1 MTSSLASYL
10 GFAVLPLYLL
20 VTILI
25 GWIARRR
32 TSTAN
37 EFVNASR
44 SLPLWIVCLAFF
56 SVNCGALEIV
66 GFGAAAA
73 QYGVQAFHFYWI
85 GAIPGMILMGGLM
98 LPLYMRSGVHS
109 LPEYLE
115 KRFDARIR
123 LINAWLLLI
132 TGTGLSGIGL
142 YGMAQVLNAVF
153 RWPFTTSTIL
163 VAGIVLVY
171 VLLGG
176 LRATIYNEVFR
187 AAIIIVGL
195 LPLLWLKTTSL
206 HPPTSLSG
214 SHWHVWLG
222 LPGVS
227 PHATLDKLGVIGGL
241 GFILSIGYW
250 CTDFV
255 MVQRALTAR
264 SVTAGQFV
272 PLLAGFAKLGFSFLV
287 ICPALGAAAYLG
299 SRMPASFDQTLPTLM
314 VASYGPLLLG
324 IGLTVLLASLMSALG
339 SNVSAFSALWTEEIY
354 RRSIKRDATER
365 HYLRVARGSM
375 VAAAFLSIGAS
386 YTVFYFSDLM
396 EYVQLL
402 FSLFVAPFFA
412 IFLLGFFSKKTTS
425 RGALIGLGTGI
436 GLALLHLALIASGH
450 LAYGSKMSANFYIAL
465 FAFLPALIVGMFF
478 SRPTD
483 RKSNAELEMLV
494 YSQTG
499 ANPVAKPSRLWWA
512 LAGVLL
518 LSCALLN
525 YWWR

>member
-1 MTSSLASYL
+1 MTSSVASYL
-10 GFAVLPLYLL
+10 GFAVLPIYFLA
-20 VTILI
+20 TILI
-25 GWIARRR
+25 GWIARRK
-32 TSTAN
+32 TSTSN
-37 EFVNASR
+37 EFLNASR
-44 SLPLWIVCLAFF
+44 SLPLWIVALAFF

-66 GFGAAAA
+66 GFSAVAA

-85 GAIPGMILMGGLM
+85 GAIPGMMLMGGLM
-98 LPLYMRSGVHS
+98 LPLYMRSGVRS

-115 KRFDARIR
+115 RRFDPRIR

-132 TGTGLSGIGL
+132 AGTGLSGIGL

-153 RWPFTTSTIL
+153 HWSFTASTIL
-163 VAGIVLVY
+163 VAGIVLIY

-187 AAIIIVGL
+187 AVIIVVGL

-206 HPPTSLSG
+206 HPMTSLSG

-222 LPGVS
+222 LPAAS

-241 GFILSIGYW
+241 GLILSIGYW

-264 SVTAGQFV
+264 SVAAGQYV
-272 PLLAGFAKLGFSFLV
+272 PLLAGFGKLGFSFLV
-287 ICPALGAAAYLG
+287 VCPALGAAAYLG
-299 SRMPASFDQTLPTLM
+299 NRMPASFDQTLPVLM

-324 IGLTVLLASLMSALG
+324 IGLTVLFASLMSALG

-354 RRSIKRDATER
+354 RRSINRGAGER

-375 VAAAFLSIGAS
+375 VAAALLSIGAS

-412 IFLLGFFSKKTTS
+412 IFLLGFFSRRTTS

-450 LAYGSKMSANFYIAL
+450 LVYGSMMSANFYIAL
-465 FAFLPALIVGMFF
+465 FAFFAALIVGVLF
-478 SRPTD
+478 SRPGD
-483 RKSNAELEMLV
+483 RKDDAELEMLV
-494 YSQTG
+494 FSRAG
-499 ANPVAKPSRLWWA
+499 ANPVKRPSRLWWA
-512 LAGVLL
+512 LAAVLL